1 MEGGEGDDEQSEEDE
16 WHHSRTSYVKYGT
29 NDPKIIQTMVTSPF
43 WIKREP
49 RKHRYV
55 YILTKDKK
63 ERKAFINSLKH
74 EVFPYPKVE
83 LDIIDEV
90 HKMDPIN
97 LEISN

>member
-1 MEGGEGDDEQSEEDE
+1 
-16 WHHSRTSYVKYGT
+16 VKYGT

-63 ERKAFINSLKH
+63 ERKSLLKSLKH
-74 EVFPYPKVE
+74 EVFAYPKIE

-90 HKMDPIN
+90 HKMDPI
-97 LEISN
+97 L

>member
-1 MEGGEGDDEQSEEDE
+1 
-16 WHHSRTSYVKYGT
+16 VKYGT

-63 ERKAFINSLKH
+63 ERKSLLKSLKH
-74 EVFPYPKVE
+74 EVFPYPKIE
-83 LDIIDEV
+83 LDIIDEI
-90 HKMDPIN
+90 HKMNPID
-97 LEISN
+97 LVVSE

>member
-1 MEGGEGDDEQSEEDE
+1 
-16 WHHSRTSYVKYGT
+16 
-29 NDPKIIQTMVTSPF
+29 MVTSPF

-63 ERKAFINSLKH
+63 EKKALLKSLKH
-74 EVFPYPKVE
+74 EVLPYPKVE

-90 HKMDPIN
+90 YKMDPID
-97 LEISN
+97 LVESK

>member
-1 MEGGEGDDEQSEEDE
+1 
-16 WHHSRTSYVKYGT
+16 VKYGT

-55 YILTKDKK
+55 YILTKDER
-63 ERKAFINSLKH
+63 ERKAFLKSLKH

-83 LDIIDEV
+83 LDIIDEI
-90 HKMDPIN
+90 HKMDPID
-97 LEISN
+97 LVVSG

>member
-1 MEGGEGDDEQSEEDE
+1 
-16 WHHSRTSYVKYGT
+16 VKYGT

-63 ERKAFINSLKH
+63 EKKALLKSLKH

-90 HKMDPIN
+90 HRMDPID
-97 LEISN
+97 LVDSK